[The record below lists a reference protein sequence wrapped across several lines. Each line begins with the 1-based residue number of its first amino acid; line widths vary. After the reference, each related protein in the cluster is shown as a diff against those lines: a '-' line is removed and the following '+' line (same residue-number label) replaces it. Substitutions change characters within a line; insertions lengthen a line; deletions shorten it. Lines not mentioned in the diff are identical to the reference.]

1 MNTTFMQPF
10 VSYTTANAWT
20 ISLNTESSYDWAG
33 EPDNGPHGWGA
44 RVVATLPPLVVP
56 GLRAAGLGLAVGLI
70 AAIATP
76 AGAAPTTQPAATLYR
91 GGDILTM
98 AGPKPAYAEA
108 LVEKGGRILYVGPL
122 AGAIKAA
129 GGGARQVNL
138 AGRTLLPGFI
148 DAHGHLV
155 LASHTLLNAELIGVK
170 SIPEL
175 LGRMKAHAATLPE
188 GAMVEGLGYR
198 AEQLAE
204 NRHPTKEELDSVSTS
219 RPVFVQDGSGHQGSI
234 NSVLLK
240 QMGWNASSK
249 DPAGGVISRKPG
261 SNEPSGH
268 IAEAPVFAVLAAKAP
283 LSPAQI
289 RLGVD
294 KAVALWTANGQTTAS
309 EMGFGLSD
317 DDIDVA
323 RQMLNEKLLPIDLL
337 LFVKHSFLEQAK
349 AGRKAVMT
357 QYANPASRAPRVD
370 GDERYVNRV
379 RLAGVK
385 FWLDGSMDNA
395 FMSQPYTNNPPGN
408 TEKNFRGLAV
418 DPQSAVESTVAT
430 YWKSNRQVAGHSIGD
445 QAVDN
450 FLTAIEKA
458 YASQGPADHRPIIQ
472 HAQFLRPDQIVRANK
487 VGAITSFTAGG
498 IYPMG
503 DYLARLMGPDRVA
516 WAGAAGSVQRAGIP
530 WTMHHDMPAGV
541 SPSLIYALWNIVN
554 RTTKSGVVLAPQ
566 EKVSPYDGL
575 RALTI
580 NGAYQFHE
588 EKSKGSLEPGKLA
601 DLVVLSANPLKVDP
615 MTIKDIQVV
624 ETIKE
629 GTSLYRNPSVTSGG
643 ASTAA
648 APINEKDNCLVPHDH
663 PQKPLT
669 SAQQA
674 TMDRLLAPGP

>member
-1 MNTTFMQPF
+1 MP
-10 VSYTTANAWT
+10 
-20 ISLNTESSYDWAG
+20 
-33 EPDNGPHGWGA
+33 P
-44 RVVATLPPLVVP
+44 LPPLVVP

-70 AAIATP
+70 GAIATP

-188 GAMVEGLGYR
+188 GVWVEGLGYR

-357 QYANPASRAPRVD
+357 QYADPASRAPRVD

-418 DPQSAVESTVAT
+418 DPQSAVETTVAT

-674 TMDRLLAPGP
+674 TMDQLLAPGP

>member
-1 MNTTFMQPF
+1 MIRCAQP
-10 VSYTTANAWT
+10 SAQALRYGT
-20 ISLNTESSYDWAG
+20 SG
-33 EPDNGPHGWGA
+33 
-44 RVVATLPPLVVP
+44 VVA
-56 GLRAAGLGLAVGLI
+56 LGLATLVL
-70 AAIATP
+70 AAP
-76 AGAAPTTQPAATLYR
+76 GAAQVPASDQPVQKVQTDTKPAATLYR

-188 GAMVEGLGYR
+188 GVMVEGLGYR

-283 LSPAQI
+283 LTPAQI
-289 RLGVD
+289 RLGVN
-294 KAVALWTANGQTTAS
+294 KAVALWAANGQTTAS

-323 RQMLNEKLLPIDLL
+323 RQMLDEKLLPIDLL

-349 AGRKAVMT
+349 AGRRAVMT
-357 QYANPASRAPRVD
+357 RYADPASRAPRVD

-395 FMSQPYTNNPPGN
+395 FMSQPFTNNPPGI
-408 TEKNFRGLAV
+408 TEKDFRGLAV
-418 DPQSAVESTVAT
+418 DPQSAVETTVAA
-430 YWKSNRQVAGHSIGD
+430 YWKSRRQVAGHSIGD

-588 EKSKGSLEPGKLA
+588 EKTKGSLEPGKLA

-663 PQKPLT
+663 PQQPLT

-674 TMDRLLAPGP
+674 TMDRLLAPNP

>member
-1 MNTTFMQPF
+1 MRPLASGRNFAQAVPAPLLLGGLL
-10 VSYTTANAWT
+10 SLAHPRGPRGTA
-20 ISLNTESSYDWAG
+20 
-33 EPDNGPHGWGA
+33 
-44 RVVATLPPLVVP
+44 VAS
-56 GLRAAGLGLAVGLI
+56 
-70 AAIATP
+70 P
-76 AGAAPTTQPAATLYR
+76 AGSAASPPPTLYS

-98 AGPKPAYAEA
+98 AGPAPAYAEA
-108 LVEKGGRILYVGPL
+108 LVEKGGRIVYVGPL

-155 LASHTLLNAELIGVK
+155 LASHTLLNADLNGVK

-175 LGRMKAHAATLPE
+175 LGRMKAHAATLPA
-188 GAMVEGLGYR
+188 GVWVEGLGYR

-204 NRHPTKEELDSVSTS
+204 KRHPTKEELDTVSST
-219 RPVFVQDGSGHQGSI
+219 RPVFVQDGSAHQGSI

-240 QMGWNASSK
+240 EMGWSASSK
-249 DPAGGVISRKPG
+249 DQAGGVISRKPG
-261 SNEPSGH
+261 SSEPSGH

-283 LSPAQI
+283 LTPAQI
-289 RLGVD
+289 RLGVG
-294 KAVALWTANGQTTAS
+294 KAVALWAANGQTTAS

-317 DDIDVA
+317 DDIDIA
-323 RQMLNEKLLPIDLL
+323 RQMLDEKLLPIDLL

-349 AGRKAVMT
+349 AGRSAVVA
-357 QYANPASRAPRVD
+357 QYADPASRAPRVD
-370 GDERYVNRV
+370 GDGRYLNRV
-379 RLAGVK
+379 RLAGLK

-395 FMSQPYTNNPPGN
+395 YMSQPYTNNPPGN

-418 DPQSAVESTVAT
+418 DPQAAVEATVAT
-430 YWKSNRQVAGHSIGD
+430 FWKSNRQVAGHSIGD

-450 FLTAIEKA
+450 FLVAIEKA
-458 YASQGPADHRPIIQ
+458 YAAQGPADHRPIIQ
-472 HAQFLRPDQIVRANK
+472 HAQFLRPDQIERAKK
-487 VGAITSFTAGG
+487 VGAITSFTAAG

-503 DYLARLMGPDRVA
+503 DYLAKLMGPERVA

-530 WTMHHDMPAGV
+530 WTIHHDMPAGV

-554 RTTKSGVVLAPQ
+554 RTTKSGVVLSPL

-575 RALTI
+575 RAMTI

-588 EKSKGSLEPGKLA
+588 EKTKGSLEPGKLA
-601 DLVVLSANPLKVDP
+601 DLVVLSANPLKVQP
-615 MTIKDIQVV
+615 MAIKDIQVL

-629 GTSLYRNPSVTSGG
+629 GRSIYRNSSLSAGG
-643 ASTAA
+643 SASAA

-663 PQKPLT
+663 PQKPLNP
-669 SAQQA
+669 AQQA
-674 TMDRLLAPGP
+674 TMERLMAPRP

>member
-1 MNTTFMQPF
+1 MP
-10 VSYTTANAWT
+10 
-20 ISLNTESSYDWAG
+20 
-33 EPDNGPHGWGA
+33 P
-44 RVVATLPPLVVP
+44 LPPLVVP
-56 GLRAAGLGLAVGLI
+56 GLRAAGLGLAFGLI
-70 AAIATP
+70 GATATP
-76 AGAAPTTQPAATLYR
+76 AGAAPLQQPAATLYR

-98 AGPKPAYAEA
+98 AGPTPAYAEA

-155 LASHTLLNAELIGVK
+155 LASHTLLNADLIGVK

-357 QYANPASRAPRVD
+357 QYADPASRAPRVD

-418 DPQSAVESTVAT
+418 DPQAAVETTVAT

-566 EKVSPYDGL
+566 EKVSAYDGL

-588 EKSKGSLEPGKLA
+588 EKTKGSLEPGKLA
-601 DLVVLSANPLKVDP
+601 DLVVLSANPVKVDP
-615 MTIKDIQVV
+615 MTIKDIQVL

-629 GTSLYRNPSVTSGG
+629 GTSLYRNPSLTTGG
-643 ASTAA
+643 AITAA

-663 PQKPLT
+663 PQKPLNP
-669 SAQQA
+669 AQQA
-674 TMDRLLAPGP
+674 AMDRLLAPRP

>member
-1 MNTTFMQPF
+1 MP
-10 VSYTTANAWT
+10 
-20 ISLNTESSYDWAG
+20 
-33 EPDNGPHGWGA
+33 P
-44 RVVATLPPLVVP
+44 LPPLVVP

-240 QMGWNASSK
+240 QMGWNTSSK

-357 QYANPASRAPRVD
+357 QYADPASRAPRVD

-418 DPQSAVESTVAT
+418 DPQAAVETTVAT

-674 TMDRLLAPGP
+674 TMDQLLAPGP

>member
-1 MNTTFMQPF
+1 MRPLASVRNFAQAVPAPLLLGGLL
-10 VSYTTANAWT
+10 SLALPLGPRGTA
-20 ISLNTESSYDWAG
+20 
-33 EPDNGPHGWGA
+33 
-44 RVVATLPPLVVP
+44 VAS
-56 GLRAAGLGLAVGLI
+56 
-70 AAIATP
+70 P
-76 AGAAPTTQPAATLYR
+76 AGSAASPPPTLYS

-98 AGPKPAYAEA
+98 AGPAPAYAEA
-108 LVEKGGRILYVGPL
+108 LVEKGGRIVYVGPL

-155 LASHTLLNAELIGVK
+155 LASHTLLNADLNGVK

-175 LGRMKAHAATLPE
+175 LGRMKAHAATLPA
-188 GAMVEGLGYR
+188 GVWVEGLGYR

-204 NRHPTKEELDSVSTS
+204 NRHPTKEELDTVSST

-240 QMGWNASSK
+240 QMGWSASSK
-249 DPAGGVISRKPG
+249 DQAGGVISRKPG
-261 SNEPSGH
+261 SSEPSGH

-283 LSPAQI
+283 LTPAQI
-289 RLGVD
+289 RLGVG
-294 KAVALWTANGQTTAS
+294 KAVALWAANGQTTAS

-317 DDIDVA
+317 DDIDIA
-323 RQMLNEKLLPIDLL
+323 RQMLDEKLLPIDLL

-349 AGRKAVMT
+349 AGRSAVVA
-357 QYANPASRAPRVD
+357 QYADPASRAPRVD
-370 GDERYVNRV
+370 GDGRYLNRV
-379 RLAGVK
+379 RLAGLK

-395 FMSQPYTNNPPGN
+395 YMSQPYTNNPPGN

-418 DPQSAVESTVAT
+418 DPQAAVEATVAT

-450 FLTAIEKA
+450 FLVAIEKA
-458 YASQGPADHRPIIQ
+458 HAAQGPADHRPIIQ
-472 HAQFLRPDQIVRANK
+472 HAQFLRPDQIERAKK

-503 DYLARLMGPDRVA
+503 DYLAKLMGPERVA

-530 WTMHHDMPAGV
+530 WTIHHDMPAGV

-554 RTTKSGVVLAPQ
+554 RTTKSGVVLSPQ

-575 RALTI
+575 RAITI
-580 NGAYQFHE
+580 NGAYQYHE
-588 EKSKGSLEPGKLA
+588 EKTKGSLEPGKLA
-601 DLVVLSANPLKVDP
+601 DLVVLSANPLKVQP
-615 MTIKDIQVV
+615 MAIKDIQVL

-629 GTSLYRNPSVTSGG
+629 GRSIYRNPSPSAGG
-643 ASTAA
+643 AATAA
-648 APINEKDNCLVPHDH
+648 APINAKDNCLVPHDH
-663 PQKPLT
+663 PQKPLNP
-669 SAQQA
+669 AQQA
-674 TMDRLLAPGP
+674 TMDRLMAPRP

>member
-1 MNTTFMQPF
+1 MT
-10 VSYTTANAWT
+10 
-20 ISLNTESSYDWAG
+20 SLLSQ
-33 EPDNGPHGWGA
+33 
-44 RVVATLPPLVVP
+44 V
-56 GLRAAGLGLAVGLI
+56 GLGLACGLI
-70 AAIATP
+70 GTWGSAAA
-76 AGAAPTTQPAATLYR
+76 AATLYS

-108 LVEKGGRILYVGPL
+108 LVEQDGRILYVGPL
-122 AGAIKAA
+122 AGALKAA

-155 LASHTLLNAELIGVK
+155 LASHTLLNADLTGVK

-188 GAMVEGLGYR
+188 GVWVEGLGYR

-204 NRHPTKEELDSVSTS
+204 NRHPTKEELDTVSAS

-261 SNEPSGH
+261 SSEPSGH

-283 LSPAQI
+283 LTPAQI
-289 RLGVD
+289 RLGVA
-294 KAVALWTANGQTTAS
+294 KAVALWAANGQTTAS

-323 RQMLNEKLLPIDLL
+323 RQMLDEKLLPIDLL

-349 AGRKAVMT
+349 AGRSAVIA
-357 QYANPASRAPRVD
+357 QYADPASRAPRVD
-370 GDERYVNRV
+370 GDGRYLNRV

-385 FWLDGSMDNA
+385 FWMDGSMDNA
-395 FMSQPYTNNPPGN
+395 FMSRPYTNNPPGN

-418 DPQSAVESTVAT
+418 DPQAAVEATVAT

-450 FLTAIEKA
+450 FLTAVEKA
-458 YASQGPADHRPIIQ
+458 YAAQGPADHRPIIQ
-472 HAQFLRPDQIVRANK
+472 HAQFLRPDQIVRAKK

-503 DYLARLMGPDRVA
+503 DYLARLMGPERLA
-516 WAGAAGSVQRAGIP
+516 WAGAAGSVQRAGLP

-566 EKVSPYDGL
+566 EKVSAYDGL

-580 NGAYQFHE
+580 NGAFQYHE
-588 EKSKGSLEPGKLA
+588 EASKGSLEVGKLA
-601 DLVVLSANPLKVDP
+601 DLVVLSANPVKVDP
-615 MTIKDIQVV
+615 QTIKDIQVV

-629 GTSLYRNPSVTSGG
+629 GRSIYRRPADVAPSSVAASGTATSS
-643 ASTAA
+643 A
-648 APINEKDNCLVPHDH
+648 APVNDKDNCLVPHPGQRD
-663 PQKPLT
+663 KPL
-669 SAQQA
+669 SPAQRS
-674 TMDRLLAPGP
+674 TLERLMAPAGTR

>member
-1 MNTTFMQPF
+1 MP
-10 VSYTTANAWT
+10 
-20 ISLNTESSYDWAG
+20 
-33 EPDNGPHGWGA
+33 P
-44 RVVATLPPLVVP
+44 LPPLVVP

-70 AAIATP
+70 GAIATP

-357 QYANPASRAPRVD
+357 QYADPASRAPRVD

-418 DPQSAVESTVAT
+418 DPQSAVETTVAT

-674 TMDRLLAPGP
+674 TMDQLLAPGP

>member
-1 MNTTFMQPF
+1 MP
-10 VSYTTANAWT
+10 
-20 ISLNTESSYDWAG
+20 
-33 EPDNGPHGWGA
+33 P
-44 RVVATLPPLVVP
+44 LPPLVVP

-70 AAIATP
+70 GAIATP

-357 QYANPASRAPRVD
+357 QYADPASRAPRVD

-418 DPQSAVESTVAT
+418 DPQAAVETTVAT